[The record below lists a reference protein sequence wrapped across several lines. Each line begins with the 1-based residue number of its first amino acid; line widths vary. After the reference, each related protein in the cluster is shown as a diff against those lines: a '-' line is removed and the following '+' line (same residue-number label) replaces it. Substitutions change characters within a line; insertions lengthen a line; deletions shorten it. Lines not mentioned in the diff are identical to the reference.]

1 MRLPETWVEVR
12 LTDVCELNPRL
23 AADER
28 LDDDAAVTFVPMSAV
43 DETGGVISKP
53 EVRTFVEVTKGYT
66 NFRERDVL
74 FAKVTPCMENGKAA
88 IATGLENGLGFGST
102 EFHVL
107 RPTEAV
113 HPEYVFSFIRQQA
126 FRDRAASAFVGTGGL
141 QRVPPDFLTRV
152 KLPLPTLP
160 EQQRIVD
167 VLRQAKAAQDQQ
179 ARRQQLDLMIKSALD
194 RLVLARDESEWE
206 RLGTLV
212 ETRYGTSVS
221 ADASPESGTAVLRI
235 PNVMGG
241 EVDSN
246 DLKYVNLTQ
255 AELTRLSLTAADVLI
270 VRSNGNPEY
279 VGRSAPI
286 TEDVARSSMVYAS
299 YLIRLRTDTTRLLP
313 EYLSAFLNSTYGRA
327 AMRNAI
333 RTTAGQ
339 SNLSGENLTKVK
351 LPLPP
356 LAEQERFRDFWRLV
370 RELRRLIA
378 KSESVANELRAAL
391 SIHALSGE
399 LTTAWREKHSEE
411 IAEAARTRDALLR
424 ERGTKLVPS
433 VNALATATAHADLT
447 VRPARRWLL
456 GELSEFQRQV
466 LAAFTE
472 YCQQKGQPLLVED
485 PDEFAR
491 FCDDAAVTERL
502 QAFGLSHGNRVRR
515 SLSQLAALG
524 LIAKV
529 TLPKQDPESGE
540 RDYLKAFRPLRPDE
554 FTRMTDVQ
562 ALRKALSAGG
572 DQRRYYF
579 EVQLDYET
587 SERAGAGGMFQVIL
601 LEDED
606 GKDFTHLVD
615 QGQHYASLD
624 ELKDDIASALK
635 VEAGQVELEVV

>member
-28 LDDDAAVTFVPMSAV
+28 LDNDAAVTFVPMSAV
-43 DETGGVISKP
+43 DETVGVISKP

-88 IATGLENGLGFGST
+88 IATDLENGLGFGST

-113 HPEYVFSFIRQQA
+113 LPEYVFRFIRQQA

-167 VLRQAKAAQDQQ
+167 VLRQADAFDQSRVATQETLDTVLREQYMALFGDVLRNEKGWPVRKISQVSELVRGSSPRPQGDPRLFGGPVPRLMVSDLTRDGLWVNATTDSLTEEGAKSSRPMAAHSVVMAVSGAPGLTAILNHDACIHDGFVGLRDLSADLLPEFVAFTLNLVRAKNDQQ
-179 ARRQQLDLMIKSALD
+179 A
-194 RLVLARDESEWE
+194 V
-206 RLGTLV
+206 G
-212 ETRYGTSVS
+212 
-221 ADASPESGTAVLRI
+221 AVFR
-235 PNVMGG
+235 
-241 EVDSN
+241 
-246 DLKYVNLTQ
+246 NLTTDQ
-255 AELTRLSLTAADVLI
+255 VKAMLI
-270 VRSNGNPEY
+270 PVP
-279 VGRSAPI
+279 PI
-286 TEDVARSSMVYAS
+286 EKQ
-299 YLIRLRTDTTRLLP
+299 RT
-313 EYLSAFLNSTYGRA
+313 
-327 AMRNAI
+327 
-333 RTTAGQ
+333 
-339 SNLSGENLTKVK
+339 
-351 LPLPP
+351 
-356 LAEQERFRDFWRLV
+356 FRDFLLQWQAVQQDISKSKRLLG
-370 RELRRLIA
+370 ELMNVLTIDGY
-378 KSESVANELRAAL
+378 
-391 SIHALSGE
+391 SGE
-399 LTTAWREKHSEE
+399 LTAAWRETSADQ
-411 IAEAARTRDALLR
+411 IATTALARDQLLR
-424 ERGTKLVPS
+424 NRGAKFTATA
-433 VNALATATAHADLT
+433 NALATAAAQADLT
-447 VRPARRWLL
+447 VCPARHWLL

-466 LAAFTE
+466 LAGFTE
-472 YCQQKGQPLLVED
+472 YCQQSGQSLLVED
-485 PDEFAR
+485 PEEFAR

-502 QAFGLSHGNRVRR
+502 QAFSLSHGNRVRR

-554 FTRMTDVQ
+554 FTRMADVL
-562 ALRKALSAGG
+562 ALRKALSVVG
-572 DQRRYYF
+572 DQRPYYF

-587 SERAGAGGMFQVIL
+587 SERAGAGGMFQVIS

-635 VEAGQVELEVV
+635 VEAGQIEVETV